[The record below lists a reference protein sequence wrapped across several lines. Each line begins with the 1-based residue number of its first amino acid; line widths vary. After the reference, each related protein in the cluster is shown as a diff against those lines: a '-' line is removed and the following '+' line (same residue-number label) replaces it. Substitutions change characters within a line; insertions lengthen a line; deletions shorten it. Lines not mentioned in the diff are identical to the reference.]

1 MKSVCV
7 KGLGHTGLPTA
18 LASVHAGLTV
28 YGVETNKELAH
39 AIANGQLPEAT
50 VELSDELFDAL
61 ATPFFI
67 ITHEFQEA
75 DYYVIALDYEEK
87 EGLTIHFLSH
97 FTTIAHDLAR
107 VMKKGATV
115 IVESPVPVG
124 VTQSFAQIL
133 EKETGWKVGTDFFV
147 AYVTHRVSTGNIM
160 AELKVRDRVIGG
172 ITLNDGHHAAEF
184 YKYFV
189 SGDLYLTQ
197 AATAEL
203 VKLVESGFRDVSIA
217 LSHQI
222 ASMVAPYNINPYE
235 VIELANK
242 NPRLMLLQPSAG
254 PGGYSIPRESDLL
267 IQSCS
272 QGTELIKKARAINKE
287 RSLKITSTIEQ
298 AIDHVTKAS
307 GKKPTVLLLGVT
319 YKPNVKN
326 LYCSSAYAVAE
337 LLHKS
342 SDICDLLIADPYVST
357 EKLPASL
364 ESKMVHSHE
373 GLQKADIIVALVR
386 HTPFMELCEHLLK
399 DRIILDFC
407 GLFYHER
414 KNTINQEQYFW
425 PARPH
430 VNESLSLKSVY
441 LTTPAQNKEV
451 TS

>member
-18 LASVHAGLTV
+18 LAAVHAGLTV
-28 YGVETNKELAH
+28 YGVETNKELADS
-39 AIANGQLPEAT
+39 IINGRLPEAT
-50 VELSDELFDAL
+50 VELSEELFDAL
-61 ATPFFI
+61 STSFF
-67 ITHEFQEA
+67 TVTNAFKEA
-75 DYYVIALDYEEK
+75 DYYIIALDYEQA
-87 EGLTIHFLSH
+87 EGLNIHFLSH
-97 FTTIAHDLAR
+97 FTTIAHELSQ
-107 VMKKGATV
+107 VMKKGATI
-115 IVESPVPVG
+115 IVESAVPVG
-124 VTQSFAQIL
+124 VTQAFAQIL

-160 AELKVRDRVIGG
+160 AELKVRDRIVGG
-172 ITLNDGHHAAEF
+172 ITLNDAHHAAEF

-222 ASMVAPYNINPYE
+222 ASMVTPYNIDPYE

-242 NPRLMLLQPSAG
+242 NPRVMLLQPSAG

-287 RSLKITSTIEQ
+287 RSVRITSTIEQ

-307 GKKPTVLLLGVT
+307 GKIPTVLLLGVT

-326 LYCSSAYAVAE
+326 LYYSCAHVIAE
-337 LLHKS
+337 SLDKR
-342 SDICDLLIADPYVST
+342 SDICNLLVADPYVSSEQLSSSLQT
-357 EKLPASL
+357 KL
-364 ESKMVHSHE
+364 VHHHE
-373 GLQKADIIVALVR
+373 GAEKADIVVALVD
-386 HTPFMELCEHLLK
+386 HAPFMELCEHLLK
-399 DRIILDFC
+399 ESTILDFC
-407 GLFYHER
+407 GLFYHRR
-414 KNTINQEQYFW
+414 KNSITQEQYFW

-430 VNESLSLKSVY
+430 VNESLSLKSIY
-441 LTTPAQNKEV
+441 LTTPAHNKEV